1 MQEKYYF
8 MKYGGGGFKLSVDI
22 FYLQPAEK
30 YTLELAPVFL
40 Y

>member
-1 MQEKYYF
+1 
-8 MKYGGGGFKLSVDI
+8 MKYGGGFKLSVDI